1 MVQLG
6 RTPWKAIGLEGLILV
21 EDLQRRL
28 ATVTRGGR
36 GFKSR
41 HPGQNFSGRFFSSLF
56 LSVSIRKKSAL
67 GWLANKGEWWMPRLE
82 KAMKDA
88 A

>member
-1 MVQLG
+1 MPLAVLVLMI
-6 RTPWKAIGLEGLILV
+6 IGL
-21 EDLQRRL
+21 RSFR
-28 ATVTRGGR
+28 
-36 GFKSR
+36 S
-41 HPGQNFSGRFFSSLF
+41 SSLSE
-56 LSVSIRKKSAL
+56 LQLPQCIYCGPISRGEQSSRASTKMCGNKSAL

>member
-1 MVQLG
+1 MKVVFK
-6 RTPWKAIGLEGLILV
+6 T
-21 EDLQRRL
+21 LQNM
-28 ATVTRGGR
+28 
-36 GFKSR
+36 S
-41 HPGQNFSGRFFSSLF
+41 
-56 LSVSIRKKSAL
+56 KSAL

>member
-1 MVQLG
+1 MQESSGMVWPPTQQAK
-6 RTPWKAIGLEGLILV
+6 PI
-21 EDLQRRL
+21 
-28 ATVTRGGR
+28 
-36 GFKSR
+36 
-41 HPGQNFSGRFFSSLF
+41 PGDPAPDSFGKIFSSLF
-56 LSVSIRKKSAL
+56 LSVSIREKSAL